1 MKYILAFLVVLF
13 LASPVFAQSA
23 SDQLRVL
30 PEVAAAASLM
40 SPAEIDAMLEMA
52 KRIIREQEKND
63 AQAAAMNAI
72 DKKLREDPALMKQLI
87 AE

>member
-30 PEVAAAASLM
+30 PEVTAAASLM